1 MKKKL
6 TLKEQQTRR
15 ASELLDKKT
24 SELIDDLH
32 IEPDDGVLDDIY
44 KELEDRYPD
53 TVITANHEKFTNF
66 QEKTQNRLD
75 KFTNFQEKTQN
86 RLDKIE
92 ERISRIDNHF
102 LILNKLE
109 KLIKIV
115 DNKRR
120 L

>member
-6 TLKEQQTRR
+6 TLKEQQTLR
-15 ASELLDKKT
+15 ASELMDKKT

-32 IEPDDGVLDDIY
+32 TEPDDDVLDDLF

-53 TVITANHEKFTNF
+53 TVITANHEEFTNF
-66 QEKTQNRLD
+66 QEKTQTRLD
-75 KFTNFQEKTQN
+75 KM
-86 RLDKIE
+86 E
-92 ERISRIDNHF
+92 ERMSRIDNHF

-120 L
+120 LG

>member
-6 TLKEQQTRR
+6 TLKEQQTLR
-15 ASELLDKKT
+15 ASELMDKKT
-24 SELIDDLH
+24 SELMDDLH
-32 IEPDDGVLDDIY
+32 TEPDDGVLDDIY

-53 TVITANHEKFTNF
+53 TVITANHEEFTNF
-66 QEKTQNRLD
+66 QEKTQTRLD
-75 KFTNFQEKTQN
+75 KM
-86 RLDKIE
+86 E
-92 ERISRIDNHF
+92 ERMSRIDNHF

-120 L
+120 LG